1 MLTKK
6 TVASSLSSRSQISD
20 FKSAYFKRRLNF
32 PIFLK
37 MRKKIAN
44 IQDPYFRNFKYVPPI
59 LMTVLFYSV
68 LSLSLQITVSFITRP
83 GKKWIQDNLWYIVT
97 LSLLAY
103 NNLVSVFE
111 TFKGYSAF

>member
-6 TVASSLSSRSQISD
+6 RSLAPLSWRAQISD
-20 FKSAYFKRRLNF
+20 FKSAYCKRRLNF

-44 IQDPYFRNFKYVPPI
+44 IQDPYFRNFKCVPPI

-68 LSLSLQITVSFITRP
+68 LSLSLQITVTFITRP
-83 GKKWIQDNLWYIVT
+83 EKKWIQDKLCFIIT